1 MNRKRHW
8 TFSEV
13 YKIHP
18 IFNECLGM
26 LKRTINNLLLYPFK
40 LKFQIV
46 LDTTL
51 TLVSFTFYYVFYK
64 IRYSV
69 LVFKYS
75 ILVVLILLILY

>member
-1 MNRKRHW
+1 
-8 TFSEV
+8 
-13 YKIHP
+13 
-18 IFNECLGM
+18 M